1 MRNHHRYKH
10 TDDEDDQVLALNNYA
25 EGFLV
30 KQGARVKNWKR
41 RYFVFRDGYLSYRK
55 DQRKNSRVLG
65 TDVVLDVFYWSGAE
79 FGLALKLS
87 SGRSLYV
94 SPASEQQACIWYEVV
109 QGYVMR
115 QQMTRQLQHVYRQ
128 RQKHLEPIWETDNA
142 AEQSAELIQY
152 GLLR

>member
-1 MRNHHRYKH
+1 MLKLHRKH
-10 TDDEDDQVLALNNYA
+10 AVHEPDQVLALNNYA

-41 RYFVFRDGYLSYRK
+41 RYFVFRDGCLSYRK
-55 DQRKNSRVLG
+55 DQRENSKLLR
-65 TDVVLDVFYWSGAE
+65 TDVVVDVFYWSGAQ

-94 SPASEQQACIWYEVV
+94 SPASEQQACVWYEVV

-115 QQMTRQLQHVYRQ
+115 QQMIRQLQHVNRQ
-128 RQKHLEPIWETDNA
+128 RQKHLEPIWESDSA
-142 AEQSAELIQY
+142 ALQSTELAQY
-152 GLLR
+152 RLLC

>member
-1 MRNHHRYKH
+1 MRIHHRYKH
-10 TDDEDDQVLALNNYA
+10 AEDKDDQVLALNNYA

-55 DQRKNSRVLG
+55 DQRETS
-65 TDVVLDVFYWSGAE
+65 
-79 FGLALKLS
+79 KLS

-115 QQMTRQLQHVYRQ
+115 QQMTRQLQHVSRQ
-128 RQKHLEPIWETDNA
+128 RQKHLEPIWETESA
-142 AEQSAELIQY
+142 AEQSAELSQY
-152 GLLR
+152 NLLR